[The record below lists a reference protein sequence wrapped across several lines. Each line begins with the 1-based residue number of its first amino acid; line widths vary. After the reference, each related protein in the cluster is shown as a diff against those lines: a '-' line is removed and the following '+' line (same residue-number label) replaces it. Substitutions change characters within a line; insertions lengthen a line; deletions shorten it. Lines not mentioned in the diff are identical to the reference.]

1 MTLASV
7 AQIRGCY
14 QNRKTPVSMAASQT
28 TARPRRHALEEEL
41 TSLRRE
47 HDDLRHAVYAA
58 AQVQRKLCGTR
69 HFRAGSYELAS
80 EMFPVSHL
88 SGDFIN
94 VFRMKGDL
102 ILAIGDIAG
111 KGLAA
116 AMWFT
121 YMIAMT
127 RRQILRLG
135 DPAEALSALNNELMR
150 AGLEVPL
157 TTVFLA
163 RVNLESGDLVYCN
176 AGHPPTLLIRA
187 NDEIQELGI
196 GGPILGAISNA
207 PFTNG
212 VARLWPG
219 SVLFAYSDG
228 ILECRN
234 ESGTEFGS
242 KRLMN
247 TVRTF
252 YSSSPS
258 GLLFSVLGAIENFA
272 GNQRRQDDI
281 ALTVLHRFGS
291 SGT

>member
-1 MTLASV
+1 
-7 AQIRGCY
+7 
-14 QNRKTPVSMAASQT
+14 MAVSQT
-28 TARPRRHALEEEL
+28 TGGPRRHALEDQL

-47 HDDLRHAVYAA
+47 HDDLQRAMYEA

-80 EMFPVSHL
+80 EIFPVSYL
-88 SGDFIN
+88 SGDFIS
-94 VFRMKGDL
+94 VFRTKGDL

-111 KGLAA
+111 KGLPA

-121 YMIAMT
+121 YMIAMI

-135 DPAEALSALNNELMR
+135 NPAAALSALNSELMR

-163 RVNLESGDLVYCN
+163 RINLESGDLVYCN

-196 GGPILGAISNA
+196 GGPVLGAISNA

-219 SVLFAYSDG
+219 NMLLAYSDG

-234 ESGTEFGS
+234 ESGTEFGT
-242 KRLMN
+242 KCLLN
-247 TVRTF
+247 AVQTVYDF
-252 YSSSPS
+252 NPS
-258 GLLFSVLGAIENFA
+258 AVLFSVLAAVENFA

-281 ALTVLHRFGS
+281 ALTVLHRFAS

>member
-1 MTLASV
+1 
-7 AQIRGCY
+7 
-14 QNRKTPVSMAASQT
+14 MAVSQT
-28 TARPRRHALEEEL
+28 TGGPGRHALEDQL

-47 HDDLRHAVYAA
+47 HDDLRHSVYEA

-80 EMFPVSHL
+80 EIFPVWHL
-88 SGDFIN
+88 SGDFIS

-121 YMIAMT
+121 YMIVMI
-127 RRQILRLG
+127 RRQILSLG
-135 DPAEALSALNNELMR
+135 NPAEGLSALNNELMR
-150 AGLEVPL
+150 AGVEVPL
-157 TTVFLA
+157 TTVFVA
-163 RVNLESGDLVYCN
+163 RINLESGDLVYCN

-207 PFTNG
+207 RFTNG

-219 SVLFAYSDG
+219 NMLLAYSDG

-234 ESGTEFGS
+234 ESGTEFGTN
-242 KRLMN
+242 RLMN
-247 TVRTF
+247 TVRTV
-252 YSSSPS
+252 YGSNPS
-258 GLLFSVLGAIENFA
+258 GLLFSVLAAVENFA